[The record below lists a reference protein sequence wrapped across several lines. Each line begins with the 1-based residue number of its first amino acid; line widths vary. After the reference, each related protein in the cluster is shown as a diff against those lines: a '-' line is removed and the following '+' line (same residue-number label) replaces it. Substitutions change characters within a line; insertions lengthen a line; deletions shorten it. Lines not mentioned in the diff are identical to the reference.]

1 MKSYAEIALQEY
13 NTLSVH
19 PGGVNGNPF
28 WNVNSSQFTF
38 VPAFSFPSLPNELA
52 PEFLFTAT
60 DENGVI
66 HTFKAKKTSA
76 PLTPIWAEIPTGLV
90 NLKVEALNS
99 EGEPTYL
106 LGARTFFKCDYFP
119 GRENLPGK
127 ASSYKEAAEL
137 AFKYVF
143 EQPMI
148 QYWLE
153 HGKPD
158 PEFPHN
164 VYPSK
169 TFSSVICAMITYSK
183 LSSENAK
190 QALDIAKIVADYML
204 SITYKESS
212 TLCGLPPTY
221 CFDNL
226 NTEKVNQIA
235 PAAEGYKDT
244 IMTIYP
250 ASAGLAYLELF
261 EATSDKKYFDAAKT
275 IANYY
280 KDTVLPNGSWYLQI
294 SKTSGLPVKFNYCAH
309 FGILSF
315 LNAFSKTT
323 NETIWKNLVEN
334 YFQYLKKACLDK
346 YNFEGQFEDSPVT
359 ENYYNLT
366 NISASNMVK
375 YIVDNKSDDAQ
386 LIDAATELMRFIEDQ
401 FVVWGEFAPWIKKAN
416 PEVCSPAGLEQYFCY
431 WPIDASASNIMTAF
445 LKMYSLTKNRLYYEK
460 AAALGD
466 MLTRMQDP
474 KSGVIPTFWTSKKN
488 IEELENFWINCHIF
502 SANSLFE
509 LAKISKE
516 VEC

>member
-1 MKSYAEIALQEY
+1 MKPYAEIALQEY
-13 NTLSVH
+13 NTLSVR

-28 WNVNSSQFTF
+28 WNINSSQFTF

-52 PEFLFTAT
+52 KEILFTAT
-60 DENGVI
+60 DEKGGV

-76 PLTPIWAEIPTGLV
+76 PLTPVWAEIPTGLV
-90 NLKVEALNS
+90 NLKVEALNNK
-99 EGEPTYL
+99 GEPTYL
-106 LGARTFFKCDYFP
+106 LGARTFFKCAPFP
-119 GRENLPGK
+119 GRDNLPEK
-127 ASSYKEAAEL
+127 ARSYKEAAEL
-137 AFKYVF
+137 GFKYFF

-169 TFSSVICAMITYSK
+169 TFSSVISAMLTYSK
-183 LSSENAK
+183 LSSKNAK
-190 QALDIAKIVADYML
+190 QALNIAKIVADYML
-204 SITYKESS
+204 SITYGESS
-212 TLCGLPPTY
+212 PLCGLPPTY

-226 NTEKVNQIA
+226 NAEKVNRIA
-235 PAAEGYKDT
+235 PAAEGSKNT
-244 IMTIYP
+244 VMTIYP

-261 EATSDKKYFDAAKT
+261 KATSDKKYFDAARA

-280 KDTVLPNGSWYLQI
+280 KDTVLPNGSWYLLI
-294 SKTSGLPVKFNYCAH
+294 SVTDGLPVKFNYCAH
-309 FGILSF
+309 FGILKF
-315 LNAFSKTT
+315 LNSFNKIT
-323 NETIWKNLVEN
+323 NEAVWEGLAEN
-334 YFQYLKKACLDK
+334 YFQYLKQTCLDK

-375 YIVDNKSDDAQ
+375 YIVDNKSDDAR
-386 LIDAATELMRFIEDQ
+386 LVDAATELMRFIEDQ
-401 FVVWGEFAPWIKKAN
+401 FVVWDEYAPWIKEAN
-416 PEVCSPAGLEQYFCY
+416 PEVRSPAGLEQYFCY
-431 WPIDASASNIMTAF
+431 WPIDSSTSTIMTAF

-466 MLTRMQDP
+466 MLTRMQNP
-474 KSGVIPTFWTSKKN
+474 KSGVIPTFWTSEKD

-502 SANSLFE
+502 SATSLFE
-509 LAKISKE
+509 LAEISKE
-516 VEC
+516 VEG